1 VQTGTFDGKPDTVV
15 NTGDIDAMWLRDS
28 SAQVWPYLPLAV
40 QDERLRMLLEGVIRR
55 QTRCILLDPYANAF
69 MPDLAT
75 TKTLIWSE
83 HDDTVMHPGIG
94 QREWELDSLCYPI
107 RLAHGYWKQTG
118 DAKPFDSSWHESLRV
133 IVRTMR
139 EQQRKHTNRPYRF
152 ANQRFLE
159 GSDNVDG
166 FGSPVRPVGLIASRF
181 RPSDDGCVYQF
192 LIPSNLFA
200 VTALGML
207 AEMAHRLMHDSDL
220 ANEARAPAKEVN
232 AALAQ
237 YGTAKTDAGII
248 WAYEVDGFGKQ
259 LLMDD
264 SNVPSLLSLPY
275 LDSSPDAAVYART
288 RAYVWSKNNPWFFHG
303 AAGEGIGG
311 PHIGKDMIW
320 PMSQIIYAQTSKSD
334 QEIRFCVG
342 MLKASTAGTGLMHES
357 YNKDNPANSTRS
369 WFAWANTLFGEM
381 ISTLAIHNRGVLE
394 G

>member
-159 GSDNVDG
+159 G
-166 FGSPVRPVGLIASRF
+166 
-181 RPSDDGCVYQF
+181 
-192 LIPSNLFA
+192 
-200 VTALGML
+200 
-207 AEMAHRLMHDSDL
+207 
-220 ANEARAPAKEVN
+220 
-232 AALAQ
+232 
-237 YGTAKTDAGII
+237 
-248 WAYEVDGFGKQ
+248 
-259 LLMDD
+259 
-264 SNVPSLLSLPY
+264 
-275 LDSSPDAAVYART
+275 
-288 RAYVWSKNNPWFFHG
+288 
-303 AAGEGIGG
+303 
-311 PHIGKDMIW
+311 
-320 PMSQIIYAQTSKSD
+320 
-334 QEIRFCVG
+334 
-342 MLKASTAGTGLMHES
+342 
-357 YNKDNPANSTRS
+357 
-369 WFAWANTLFGEM
+369 
-381 ISTLAIHNRGVLE
+381 
-394 G
+394 